1 VTSRPEDRSFGLR
14 GTMAPVRSVRIA
26 ALLGVV
32 MVAAACTSASS
43 APTTTSTSVTAT
55 TSVATT
61 ATPAGW
67 VPVAY
72 GDAQVSVPSNWW
84 YETGTPGLIC
94 PNNPI
99 PGLVIVGPPHKTV
112 ATCARP
118 APAATVVSIGPLG
131 AVPAPYRHEHP
142 TILNGIPVI
151 LGSTTRGSRWLFV
164 PSLHVVVQGS
174 GSNARRVLD
183 TLMRSPLELVLAH
196 GPAPRV
202 PGSWP
207 WFSFAGVRFAAPP
220 NLVLRTTDD
229 TFETCP
235 SVVPQL
241 QSWVRAGHRVKR
253 RARTPEETAHGR
265 SDQTTRLVRLLTE
278 GGMHDR

>member
-1 VTSRPEDRSFGLR
+1 
-14 GTMAPVRSVRIA
+14 
-26 ALLGVV
+26 
-32 MVAAACTSASS
+32 
-43 APTTTSTSVTAT
+43 
-55 TSVATT
+55 
-61 ATPAGW
+61 
-67 VPVAY
+67 
-72 GDAQVSVPSNWW
+72 
-84 YETGTPGLIC
+84 
-94 PNNPI
+94 
-99 PGLVIVGPPHKTV
+99 VIVGPPHKTV